1 MATGVT
7 PQVAPGETLSEGT
20 GSVTAGGASAPRDP
34 RTGRASTAQAPAPG
48 TSPAGPAPAGL
59 ARLFD
64 RAYWTT
70 PRRVRALTAAALAA
84 LLLFAGVGYTVLSG
98 ARNSVDA
105 IGHHAA
111 PQAER
116 ASDLYFALS
125 DLDAQ
130 AANLLLVGADE
141 ADFAKRKAVMDAY
154 DQRRAQADADLEQA
168 TEALSGDPAGRK
180 AVQGEL
186 DALGQYE
193 ALVARSDLQE
203 STAKSLPG
211 KPAADALY
219 SYQQATDLLRSQ
231 LLPDADQVANAN
243 AATVE
248 SSYTSQRGDL
258 GSGWWWLLVTGL
270 LALVL
275 LAALQRTLTV
285 RYRRLI
291 SPPLIAALL
300 LAVIGLGYGLS
311 LASGTSDRLHTA
323 KVDAYD
329 SVIALSRAKAVAYD
343 SNADESRW
351 LSDPSRAATYSQA
364 FFDKSQQIV
373 QLDHT
378 DQAGY
383 LAALTRAVS
392 AHQASPSNVG
402 FGGFLGDEEHNITF
416 PGERQAADQV
426 LREFQTYQQ
435 DDRQIR
441 ALQGQGR
448 LTDAIAFD
456 TGTAVGQSD
465 GDFAKLSDAF
475 DQVIAI
481 NQHAFDQAVQQSD
494 DDLGATA
501 TIACALLLAGAL
513 ALTVLAVRPRL
524 REYR

>member
-7 PQVAPGETLSEGT
+7 PQVAPGEIRSERT
-20 GSVTAGGASAPRDP
+20 GSVTAGGASAPRAP
-34 RTGRASTAQAPAPG
+34 RTGRSSNAGAPAPR
-48 TSPAGPAPAGL
+48 TAAAGPAPAGL
-59 ARLFD
+59 ARLFH
-64 RAYWTT
+64 RAFWTT

-98 ARNSVDA
+98 ARDSVDA

-116 ASDLYFALS
+116 ASDLYFALG

-141 ADFAKRKAVMDAY
+141 ADFAKRKAVEDTY
-154 DQRRAQADADLEQA
+154 DQRRSQADTDLEQA
-168 TEALSGDPAGRK
+168 TEALSGDAAGRK
-180 AVQGEL
+180 AVQDEL

-203 STAKSLPG
+203 TTAKALPG
-211 KPAADALY
+211 KPSADALS

-243 AATVE
+243 AAVVT
-248 SSYTSQRGDL
+248 SSYTSQRSAL
-258 GSGWWWLLVTGL
+258 GSGWWWLLGTGL
-270 LALVL
+270 LALGL
-275 LAALQRTLTV
+275 LGALQRTLAV

-291 SPPLIAALL
+291 SPPLVAALL
-300 LAVIGLGYGLS
+300 LGAVGLGYVLS
-311 LASGTSDRLHTA
+311 LVSDTGDRLHTA
-323 KVDAYD
+323 KADAYD

-351 LSDPSRAATYSQA
+351 LSDPSRAGSYAQA
-364 FFDKSQQIV
+364 FFDKSQQVV

-378 DQAGY
+378 DPAGY
-383 LAALTRAVS
+383 LTALTRAVG
-392 AHQASPSNVG
+392 AHQASAATVG
-402 FGGFLGDEEHNITF
+402 FGGFLGDEERNITF
-416 PGERQAADQV
+416 PGEQQAADQV
-426 LREFQTYQQ
+426 LSEFRTYQQ
-435 DDRQIR
+435 DDHQIR
-441 ALQGQGR
+441 VLQGQGR
-448 LTDAIAFD
+448 LADAIAFD

-465 GDFAKLSDAF
+465 GDFSKLSDAF

-481 NQHAFDQAVQQSD
+481 NQNAFDRAVRQSD
-494 DDLGATA
+494 DALGAGAA
-501 TIACALLLAGAL
+501 TVCALLLAGAL